1 MKNKKYHTVGTKS
14 NRKIVE
20 RGKLIPLT
28 HKYMTAHFPGLVQ
41 YFNKKC
47 RGMLVFYEPK
57 ESLDSDGQQFHQ
69 CQRNGNSNHW
79 TQKDQDGKRNCT
91 DSLPLKKTTILTQLE
106 GQWAEPRGCVAFI
119 LLWGN
124 LIQNLPWVLPTKFRF
139 IWLSSFRGEDF

>member
-1 MKNKKYHTVGTKS
+1 MKNKKYHTVRTFPKS

-41 YFNKKC
+41 YFNKKF

-69 CQRNGNSNHW
+69 CQRNGNSNH
-79 TQKDQDGKRNCT
+79 
-91 DSLPLKKTTILTQLE
+91 
-106 GQWAEPRGCVAFI
+106 
-119 LLWGN
+119 
-124 LIQNLPWVLPTKFRF
+124 
-139 IWLSSFRGEDF
+139 